1 MKSKKLFLSFLPLWI
16 FVLLFKLA
24 SATHYAILPVFG
36 EQILPIWLVGLNLS
50 AATFIQLPFDLL
62 SGIILNRLGHLR
74 TLVFSCVAFAVSAA
88 VFVFGLNITTF
99 LLSVVF
105 ATFAWLFFTPALN
118 TYILDHAT
126 KANTEKLITWRDIS
140 QSSGVFIGSSTLL
153 LFMGLSADKFG
164 VLLSALFVA
173 AGLFALVS
181 PKDTEKVQEQMRE
194 SREKKTEYF
203 KNVFQEF
210 KKLSPASWIL
220 FLQGITS
227 ATFYAVVWFVI
238 PLEMANHLS
247 SLPSISLGIFDMAVV
262 ILGLSFG
269 LIAKKTNRKRLIVFG
284 LLLFSI
290 MASLIGFQSGILF
303 LVFGFLATVG
313 DELSNI
319 TLWSWLTH
327 MDKDHKED
335 GGIAGAIT
343 FSQDFGWAIGPLL
356 AGFMY
361 KPLGPQLTI
370 MILALP
376 LFFTFVFAMLKT
388 HMIPNLDLFTHNKR
402 IHRLRHHKH

>member
-1 MKSKKLFLSFLPLWI
+1 MKSKNLFFSFLPLWI

-24 SATHYAILPVFG
+24 SAIHYAILPVFG
-36 EQILPIWLVGLNLS
+36 ELILPIWLVGVILS

-62 SGIILNRLGHLR
+62 SGIILNRLGHSR
-74 TLVFSCVAFAVSAA
+74 TLVFSCAAFSVSAA

-140 QSSGVFIGSSTLL
+140 QSAGVFLGSSTFLI
-153 LFMGLSADKFG
+153 FMGLAPDKFG
-164 VLLSALFVA
+164 VLVSAIFFC
-173 AGLFALVS
+173 AGLFALIS
-181 PKDTEKVQEQMRE
+181 PKETEKVQEQMKE
-194 SREKKTEYF
+194 SREKKTDYF
-203 KNVFQEF
+203 KNVLQEF
-210 KKLSPASWIL
+210 HKLSPASWIL

-303 LVFGFLATVG
+303 LVFGFLATIG

-335 GGIAGAIT
+335 GGVAGAIT
-343 FSQDFGWAIGPLL
+343 FAQDLGWAIGPLI

-361 KPLGPQLTI
+361 KPFGPQLTI
-370 MILALP
+370 MTLALP

-388 HMIPNLDLFTHNKR
+388 HMIPSFEQFTHNKR